1 MSGRSESSAR
11 ASGDFSGRWDLSRL
25 RRRVTER
32 VSRRAPSSGCVLPA
46 KRSSG
51 VSARESAPSPIL
63 DFGRRNLSWASQKNV
78 GREGGGMVS
87 LRLGVGVLMA
97 CGACGDAN
105 SGSEGNVVTSPGQG
119 ASAMDG
125 ATGDAQIPHDA
136 TETDAGH
143 PEAGPADAPT
153 AAPPPVTWS
162 RIYQTL
168 LVNQSYPS
176 NCTGASCHD

>member
-1 MSGRSESSAR
+1 
-11 ASGDFSGRWDLSRL
+11 
-25 RRRVTER
+25 
-32 VSRRAPSSGCVLPA
+32 
-46 KRSSG
+46 
-51 VSARESAPSPIL
+51 
-63 DFGRRNLSWASQKNV
+63 
-78 GREGGGMVS
+78 MVS
-87 LRLGVGVLMA
+87 LRLGVVVLIA
-97 CGACGDAN
+97 CGACGAAN

-143 PEAGPADAPT
+143 PEAGPADAAID
-153 AAPPPVTWS
+153 AAPPVTWS

-176 NCTGASCHD
+176 NCTGASCHDPGIEKGIDLSTPHTGYTTISRRLVPGSPDSSELVTVLQSGSMPEKRPRMDAADIELIRAWILAGAVEN